1 MTHAIIRSEPQQY
14 FFDSSF
20 QMFLLDRKVQRV
32 SSHTIRF
39 YTTLIRPFL
48 IWCADAQNIRDLGA
62 IKPTHIRAHLLALH
76 ERELSSNSVHA
87 AARALRA
94 FFNFCVREE
103 LLTTSPMTKVTM
115 PKVDRPILPS
125 FEVADIEKMLKA
137 CKRAREQAIVL
148 VLLDTGCRA
157 AELLNLNGGDID
169 VPQGIV
175 HIRKGKGG
183 KDRIA
188 YLGNRSRKMMLR
200 YYLERGQPGETEP
213 VWVHAKRGTR
223 LTDSGLRQL
232 FERLGIASGVNHCHP
247 HTFRRTFAL
256 WSLRNGMS
264 IYHLQRLMGHSDLT
278 VLRQYL
284 ALVESDLKAAHVRYG
299 AVDNMIG

>member
-1 MTHAIIRSEPQQY
+1 
-14 FFDSSF
+14 
-20 QMFLLDRKVQRV
+20 MFAPICSL
-32 SSHTIRF
+32 STNANSPA
-39 YTTLIRPFL
+39 TLSTLP
-48 IWCADAQNIRDLGA
+48 
-62 IKPTHIRAHLLALH
+62 P
-76 ERELSSNSVHA
+76 E
-87 AARALRA
+87 ALRA

-103 LLTTSPMTKVTM
+103 LLTFLAMAKVTM

-125 FEVADIEKMLKA
+125 FEPGCRYRTNCLKS
-137 CKRAREQAIVL
+137 CKGGAIGPSYL

-157 AELLNLNGGDID
+157 AELLHMNGGDID

-213 VWVHAKRGTR
+213 VWVHAKRGGHALPTPGCASC
-223 LTDSGLRQL
+223 LNVWGK
-232 FERLGIASGVNHCHP
+232 ASGVNHCHP

>member
-1 MTHAIIRSEPQQY
+1 MMHAIIRSESQQY
-14 FFDSSF
+14 FFDNSF
-20 QMFLLDRKVQRV
+20 QMFLLDRKVQRL
-32 SSHTIRF
+32 SSHTLRF
-39 YTTLIRPFL
+39 YSTQVRPFL
-48 IWCADAQNIRDLGA
+48 IWCAETHSIGALGA
-62 IKPTHIRAHLLALH
+62 IKPLHVRAYLLSLH

-87 AARALRA
+87 AARGMRA

-103 LLTTSPMTKVTM
+103 LLTVSPMAKVTM

-125 FEVADIEKMLKA
+125 FEPGDIEQILKS
-137 CKRAREQAIVL
+137 CSGARERAIVL

-157 AELLNLNGGDID
+157 AELLHMNGSDID

-188 YLGNRSRKMMLR
+188 YLGNRSRKIMLR
-200 YYLERGQPGETEP
+200 YYLERGQPGETDP

-232 FERLGIASGVNHCHP
+232 FERIGNASGVKHCHP

-299 AVDNMIG
+299 AVDNMMG